1 MEMLQLTK
9 NKNSEPVIICH
20 LSPLRT
26 SHSIRMLK
34 SPRSQQTQHLYFLI
48 LTDADDINVM
58 RVVKTCVLSK
68 DQSRAAIQCINV
80 SLGQKDQNWTSKL
93 STIKVLVKI
102 VQNAFAICSFPTP
115 IQREGLRH
123 LFQNVADQWNGCR
136 QLFSSYYCVRGW
148 ARQITSFTIRNPWK
162 SDCLSVSPFN
172 LSCAGAWNLEES
184 TFTFIFFALLGAERD
199 GIIQTHCQCDWKWVF
214 KVSFCVLQLKCQK
227 LKKMV
232 EIQKS

>member
-1 MEMLQLTK
+1 MWASEDRGPQRMEMLQLTK

-68 DQSRAAIQCINV
+68 DQSSAAIQCINV

-102 VQNAFAICSFPTP
+102 VQNTFAFP
-115 IQREGLRH
+115 H
-123 LFQNVADQWNGCR
+123 LF
-136 QLFSSYYCVRGW
+136 RG
-148 ARQITSFTIRNPWK
+148 RVSDTCSKTLQISGMATDNFLVVITVCGDELGK
-162 SDCLSVSPFN
+162 S
-172 LSCAGAWNLEES
+172 
-184 TFTFIFFALLGAERD
+184 
-199 GIIQTHCQCDWKWVF
+199 Q
-214 KVSFCVLQLKCQK
+214 VLQL
-227 LKKMV
+227 
-232 EIQKS
+232 EIHESLIVCLSLRLIFRVPPRGI